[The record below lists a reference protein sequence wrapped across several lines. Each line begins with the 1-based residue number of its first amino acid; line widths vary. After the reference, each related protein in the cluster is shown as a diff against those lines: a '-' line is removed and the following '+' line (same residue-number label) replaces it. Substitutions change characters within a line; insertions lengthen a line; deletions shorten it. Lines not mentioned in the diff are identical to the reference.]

1 MGNLEMNAQEE
12 RELTR
17 VFDMLA
23 NYLPK
28 SKIMKELQP
37 KLDRKSTIH
46 AHKKSAEAIK
56 VYDQYGNIMTEDQID
71 EELELLEEEI
81 EVLQAEI
88 TKFNSQAGK
97 KIHPADINETLKR
110 LGKKMSKKDIEEM
123 IWEVDEDLDGCVN
136 WLEFKLMFLRNITDT
151 SGMEPYSLFN
161 VVQFMMYDKDASGT
175 VTVDETMSMLYAR
188 YGRDQLEH
196 QMKELFGEDL
206 KTADGD
212 GQLSFEEYLQAV
224 RVRII
229 PEPQVSNPMPTKG
242 GKSRSKKR

>member
-1 MGNLEMNAQEE
+1 MNGGDPFMGNLEMNAQEE

-196 QMKELFGEDL
+196 QMKEVTLIFIHFRL
-206 KTADGD
+206 RKTKT
-212 GQLSFEEYLQAV
+212 QTFSPYEV
-224 RVRII
+224 VW
-229 PEPQVSNPMPTKG
+229 
-242 GKSRSKKR
+242 

>member
-1 MGNLEMNAQEE
+1 MEGDPFMTNLEMNAQEE

-37 KLDRKSTIH
+37 KLDRKSTIN

-71 EELELLEEEI
+71 EEQELLDEEI

-97 KIHPADINETLKR
+97 KIHPADLNETLKR
-110 LGKKMSKKDIEEM
+110 LGKRMPK
-123 IWEVDEDLDGCVN
+123 
-136 WLEFKLMFLRNITDT
+136 
-151 SGMEPYSLFN
+151 
-161 VVQFMMYDKDASGT
+161 
-175 VTVDETMSMLYAR
+175 
-188 YGRDQLEH
+188 
-196 QMKELFGEDL
+196 
-206 KTADGD
+206 
-212 GQLSFEEYLQAV
+212 V
-224 RVRII
+224 RA
-229 PEPQVSNPMPTKG
+229 
-242 GKSRSKKR
+242 